1 MATIRPFRAER
12 PQKDKAAEVSAVPY
26 DVVNT
31 AEARQLAA
39 DNPLSFLHV
48 SRPEIDLPD
57 GTDVYS
63 DAVYAKARENYDRLR
78 RAAPLEVEATPSL
91 YVYRQQMGGHEQTG
105 LAACCS
111 IDEYDTDIIRKHE
124 RTRKDKEDDR
134 TRHMITIGAQTG
146 PVFLTYRGR
155 DEINAIIERAK
166 QGDAI
171 ADFTAADGVS
181 HTVWRVADTDAQA
194 LVEAFNAVPLLYIAD
209 GHHRAAS
216 ASRARA
222 ALRDQNANHTG
233 NEEYNYFLTVLFPA
247 DQVRI
252 LSYNRVVKDLN
263 GQSSAKFLKALSKQ
277 FKLSEEG
284 PEMCMLAVDPRTGHK
299 YNAFGRTE
307 KGLIRMYLDGK
318 WYLLGISNDSGRAD
332 DPIASLDVSILQERV
347 LDPLLGIKDVRT
359 DKRIDFVG
367 GVRGAETLEQAV
379 NEGRA
384 AVAFELY
391 PVAVEELIAIS
402 DAKEIM
408 PPKSTWFEP
417 KLRDG
422 LLSHL
427 IG

>member
-1 MATIRPFRAER
+1 MSTIRAFRAER
-12 PQKDKAAEVSAVPY
+12 PPKDKAAEVSAVPY

-31 AEARQLAA
+31 TEARVLVAG
-39 DNPLSFLHV
+39 NPLSFLHV

-57 GTDVYS
+57 GTDIYS
-63 DAVYAKARENYDRLR
+63 DAVYAKGKENYDQLR

-91 YVYRQQMGGHEQTG
+91 YVYAQRMGDHEQTG

-111 IDEYDTDIIRKHE
+111 IDEYDADIIRKHE

-155 DEINAIIERAK
+155 DQINTIVERAR
-166 QGDAI
+166 QSDPI
-171 ADFTAADGVS
+171 SDFTAADGVS
-181 HTVWRVADTDAQA
+181 HTVWRVADEDTQA
-194 LVEAFNAVPLLYIAD
+194 LIEEFKQVPLLYIAD

-222 ALRDQNANHTG
+222 ALREQNPNHSG
-233 NEEYNYFLTVLFPA
+233 DEEYNYFLTVLFPA
-247 DQVRI
+247 DRLRI
-252 LSYNRVVKDLN
+252 LPYNRVVKDLN
-263 GQSSAKFLKALSKQ
+263 GMTASEFVN
-277 FKLSEEG
+277 KLTEAF
-284 PEMCMLAVDPRTGHK
+284 AVNDADNPSPAR
-299 YNAFGRTE
+299 
-307 KGLIRMYLDGK
+307 KGDIGMYLEGR
-318 WYLLGISNDSGRAD
+318 WHQLTIPPDSIDATN
-332 DPIASLDVSILQERV
+332 PIASLDVSVLQERV

-367 GVRGAETLEQAV
+367 GIRGTAALEQAV

-384 AVAFELY
+384 AVAFSLFPVTVDELM
-391 PVAVEELIAIS
+391 AIA
-402 DAKEIM
+402 DANEIM

-427 IG
+427 I